1 MYQNRTKTEEQIIA
15 LKMLKLT
22 AVLNSMWQVP
32 VHGLCTCLVKTVG
45 LPSTLSET
53 KICHL
58 HHWMSR
64 SPSYRRPSGMNESS
78 RGLVLSSR
86 NIGQINL

>member
-53 KICHL
+53 KICRL
-58 HHWMSR
+58 HPWMSR